1 MPAGVSGL
9 GLVGHSII
17 ACLLLSGH
25 AAVTATRS
33 MVGTS
38 GSRRHIQELLQEMR
52 AEALTKIDPEKT
64 LRKLRLSEDYADPAG
79 IEDVLLPMV

>member
-1 MPAGVSGL
+1 
-9 GLVGHSII
+9 
-17 ACLLLSGH
+17 
-25 AAVTATRS
+25 
-33 MVGTS
+33 
-38 GSRRHIQELLQEMR
+38 MR